1 MELISKREFARR
13 VGVSH
18 TVINKA
24 VENGRVVYASG
35 TRKLNYPVAR
45 EQWFNGADVSK
56 MTDERLGQFER
67 QRMAKA

>member
-18 TVINKA
+18 TAINKA

-56 MTDERLGQFER
+56 MTDERLSQFER
-67 QRMAKA
+67 QRMAKS